1 MEENRR
7 EEECPEVSEAV
18 AEKEAKAAG
27 AATETEAA
35 ETVKEAGEAEQ
46 KTTQKEII
54 GFDIKTGEK
63 DMTNFVLYHNYRCAS
78 GILGLVLSVAA
89 LIYLI
94 IGFKTMDNIMRL
106 ALVFIGLLFT
116 VVNPVMLSYKAK
128 RQVRTNEGFKI
139 PIHYGMTASYLT
151 LTQDD
156 QWVQVPWKNIYKVV
170 DTGWSLVVYVSRMR
184 AYVWPKNQLGTQ
196 LNDVLDLLRKK
207 VVPGRVR
214 INIKK

>member
-1 MEENRR
+1 MEENSM
-7 EEECPEVSEAV
+7 EEESRNASEA
-18 AEKEAKAAG
+18 
-27 AATETEAA
+27 
-35 ETVKEAGEAEQ
+35 AEQ

-89 LIYLI
+89 LIYLVL
-94 IGFKTMDNIMRL
+94 GFRAMDNIMRI
-106 ALVFIGLLFT
+106 ALLFIGLLFT
-116 VVNPVMLSYKAK
+116 IVNPVMLSHKAK

-170 DTGWSLVVYVSRMR
+170 DTGRSFVVYVSRMR
-184 AYVWPKNQLGTQ
+184 AYVWPKDQLGTQ
-196 LNDVLDLLRKK
+196 RDAVLDLLRKK